1 MGTEQL
7 ASSPCS
13 VCGDERR
20 SPWRRAYRI
29 FAWASF
35 ILLLSLVIWRLT
47 HNALA
52 VGVSH
57 ARKTQGEVRSGD
69 QTMPLA
75 FSDEEKDLLLTLAAP
90 IDQRQREQFLV
101 EVAAEL
107 EAASAQQVSGPAL
120 ACCIGSGAS
129 FSGNISIRPSCPTR
143 RRASATRGE
152 VQSWNTRARPRF
164 IARRASWLFA
174 TSQRGS

>member
-1 MGTEQL
+1 MEKSIQDICLG
-7 ASSPCS
+7 
-13 VCGDERR
+13 
-20 SPWRRAYRI
+20 I
-29 FAWASF
+29 F

-107 EAASAQQVSGPAL
+107 EAASAQTGVGPGL
-120 ACCIGSGAS
+120 GVLHRVG
-129 FSGNISIRPSCPTR
+129 RV
-143 RRASATRGE
+143 
-152 VQSWNTRARPRF
+152 VQRKYFDPPELPNSSPRF
-164 IARRASWLFA
+164 RNA
-174 TSQRGS
+174 G